1 MIKLRRL
8 RFAINFIEM
17 VTREVNFDE
26 RKAFHI
32 KREVNFDESKPC
44 HINTNASSLEE
55 SVCLLFS
62 KYFVLFWFGLLFL

>member
-8 RFAINFIEM
+8 RFAVNFIKM

-32 KREVNFDESKPC
+32 TREVNFDESKPC
-44 HINTNASSLEE
+44 HINTNAISLEE
-55 SVCLLFS
+55 SLSVVF
-62 KYFVLFWFGLLFL
+62 

>member
-1 MIKLRRL
+1 M
-8 RFAINFIEM
+8 RFVVNFIKM

-32 KREVNFDESKPC
+32 TREVNFDESKPC

-55 SVCLLFS
+55 SLSAVF
-62 KYFVLFWFGLLFL
+62 

>member
-8 RFAINFIEM
+8 RFAVNFIEM

-26 RKAFHI
+26 RK
-32 KREVNFDESKPC
+32 PC

-55 SVCLLFS
+55 SLSVVF
-62 KYFVLFWFGLLFL
+62 